1 MKFKN
6 NIGMAKKKI
15 DLSKIIVYIAIVVA
29 FAIFSIILGD
39 SGFLTVKNQINILR
53 QMTTI
58 GIMSFGM
65 TFVIGSGEIDLTVG
79 ANIATSGIVAAI
91 VMRSGGGAFSG
102 TFSSVGHGARYR
114 NN

>member
-58 GIMSFGM
+58 GIMRCVMSF
-65 TFVIGSGEIDLTVG
+65 FIG
-79 ANIATSGIVAAI
+79 
-91 VMRSGGGAFSG
+91 
-102 TFSSVGHGARYR
+102 
-114 NN
+114 